1 MSEVAPQGAIRRLL
15 AFAER
20 ERRVVLEE
28 LAKIRGLMPLL
39 MKRRNRGDWSKED
52 VAELRLQLKRLRSL
66 SPYIAALVLPG
77 GFALLPLMAW
87 WLDRRRTP
95 REKGGQPARLVTT
108 TEIRVDQ
115 AAGKVDAP
123 P

>member
-1 MSEVAPQGAIRRLL
+1 MSAAPRQGAIRRLV
-15 AFAER
+15 AFADR

-39 MKRRNRGDWSKED
+39 MKRRNRGRWSNEEL
-52 VAELRLQLKRLRSL
+52 AELRQQLERLRTL
-66 SPYIAALVLPG
+66 SPYLAVLVLPG
-77 GFALLPLMAW
+77 GFALLPLLAW
-87 WLDRRRTP
+87 WLDRRRTR
-95 REKGGQPARLVTT
+95 REALAGPPLAGP
-108 TEIRVDQ
+108 EPRVDQ